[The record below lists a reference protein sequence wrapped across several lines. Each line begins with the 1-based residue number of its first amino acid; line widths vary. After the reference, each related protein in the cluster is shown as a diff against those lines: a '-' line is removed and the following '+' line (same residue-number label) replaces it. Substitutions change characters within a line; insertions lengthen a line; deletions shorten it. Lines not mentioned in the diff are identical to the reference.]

1 LRNEIEQI
9 QGRINYLDRA
19 TGYSTVT
26 IRIEQPV
33 TAYPET
39 GNALGNILYRLKDGW
54 ITFFNLLIAVVET
67 LAWV

>member
-1 LRNEIEQI
+1 MRNEIEQI